1 MEPISTLILTFAL
14 LVPVPPT
21 QCLMLDGIQ
30 KNKYEDSKRSK
41 NSKDTVLPLLADVKQ
56 TTTDRTLYKSK
67 ATQLVNARELLK
79 SETKAYSLFEAG
91 WDEEGSQPPSKIAM
105 TQALIF
111 IDSLPSRLPL
121 PRPML
126 SSNGE
131 LSLYWDLDGGYAELS
146 FETNGQ
152 ISFFSRALNGQEK
165 FLDSVSL
172 LLLDNKWLWDSV
184 GKFDAPLLAAA

>member
-21 QCLMLDGIQ
+21 QRLMLDGIQ
-30 KNKYEDSKRSK
+30 KNKYEDSKSSK

-56 TTTDRTLYKSK
+56 TTTDRTLYKSE

-105 TQALIF
+105 NKALSS
-111 IDSLPSRLPL
+111 IDAIPARLPL

-126 SSNGE
+126 SSSGE
-131 LSLYWDLDGGYAELS
+131 LGLYWDLVGGYAELS

-152 ISFFSRALNGQEK
+152 MSFFSRKINGQEIFDADMVISSLDDNWFWK
-165 FLDSVSL
+165 SIGELDS
-172 LLLDNKWLWDSV
+172 
-184 GKFDAPLLAAA
+184 PLRTAA